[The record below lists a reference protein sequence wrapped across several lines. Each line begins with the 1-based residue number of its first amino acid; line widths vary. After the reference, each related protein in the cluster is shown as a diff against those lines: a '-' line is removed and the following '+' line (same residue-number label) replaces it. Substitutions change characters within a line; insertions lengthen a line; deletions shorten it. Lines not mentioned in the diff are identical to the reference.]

1 MLNTTSEINKKDKV
15 FLKDSLNSTF
25 TKKLDKEID
34 ENNQQLV
41 KRLQS
46 ACSQYSQ
53 RLIHR
58 SMKKYEKVKTNIA
71 SEKMDPFYDLESAQI
86 LKHKNDESRSRPY
99 SARHWYWWQNF

>member
-1 MLNTTSEINKKDKV
+1 MLVQKMLNTTSDINKKDKV

-53 RLIHR
+53 RLIQR
-58 SMKKYEKVKTNIA
+58 SMRKYEKVKTNIA

-86 LKHKNDESRSRPY
+86 LRKSKNDEPRSRPF
-99 SARHWYWWQNF
+99 SARH